1 MLVRLRG
8 LLGEFELRHRSLAD
22 SSGLEPLRLDSSLV
36 ARLLRS
42 ALTELPDY
50 RLRALLHETDDP
62 EARLDEAELVD
73 RLTQRIARGD
83 LILVR
88 ELHGDISPSEP
99 DVPDDDDDDDVI
111 ERLDWIEVL
120 IEDEEHQPV
129 PNVAYKLVLADGS
142 TRTGK
147 TNKLGIVRYDRIPSG
162 TCKFSLV
169 ELDTKAWE
177 RA

>member
-22 SSGLEPLRLDSSLV
+22 SAGLEPLRLDPSLV
-36 ARLLRS
+36 VRLLRS
-42 ALTELPDY
+42 ALAELPDY

-62 EARLDEAELVD
+62 YQQLDEEELVE
-73 RLTQRIARGD
+73 RIAQAIARGD
-83 LILVR
+83 LVLVR
-88 ELHGDISPSEP
+88 EVHAGISPGDP
-99 DVPDDDDDDDVI
+99 DVPDEEEDDEVI

-120 IEDEEHQPV
+120 IEDEEHNPV
-129 PNVAYKLVLADGS
+129 PNIAYKLVLPDGS

-162 TCKFSLV
+162 TCKFELT
-169 ELDTKAWE
+169 ELDTTAWE
-177 RA
+177 RV

>member
-8 LLGEFELRHRSLAD
+8 LLGEFELRHRSLAE
-22 SSGLEPLRLDSSLV
+22 SLGVKPLQLDPSLV
-36 ARLLRS
+36 ARMLRS
-42 ALTELPDY
+42 ALADMPDY
-50 RLRALLHETDDP
+50 RLRALLHEADDP
-62 EARLDEAELVD
+62 AARLDEVGLVD
-73 RLTQRIARGD
+73 RLAQRIARGD

-88 ELHGDISPSEP
+88 EVHGGISPSEP
-99 DVPDDDDDDDVI
+99 KVPDEEEDEEVI

-120 IEDEEHQPV
+120 IEDEDHQPV